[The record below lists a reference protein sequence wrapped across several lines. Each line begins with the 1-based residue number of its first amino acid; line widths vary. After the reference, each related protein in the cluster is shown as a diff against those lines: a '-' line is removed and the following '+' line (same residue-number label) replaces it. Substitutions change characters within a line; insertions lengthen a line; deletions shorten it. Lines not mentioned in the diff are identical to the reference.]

1 MADRKIQ
8 HLKAVNVVQENGFRM
23 DLFRVER
30 YMGEDEDEP
39 DQQDETLRLKRLQRN
54 IEDRKRKRRGPSH
67 VSSVDSKI
75 FTADIQEEEN
85 KKTKKKKRKNSE
97 ESEKKLKKQKRSSK
111 QDTSTK
117 FQRDEDKNIERSF
130 DFESDAL
137 KSDSV
142 EEKVASKPEIK
153 SINRET
159 KQTKKPKKQFS
170 KEGLTEEDSDR
181 GLVDISVDPNSFS
194 SSSNES
200 KLVRTKEKKMK
211 RAEAK
216 PEKKLK
222 KKSTTGA
229 TTTEGGV
236 GENMDISVDLEINKV
251 TEKKKKTRKE
261 KSISKDIE
269 SEQGDISLESQD
281 ITEEIP
287 EVENKETGFTVI
299 GGQKKEKEVKKVQR
313 VLPDWLA
320 KPVIINSDFGSCLL
334 PVGQITFLD
343 SHIINKL
350 QQHDI
355 NQLFPVQRVVIPT
368 ILSQMDTCSYFG
380 RGGFQPS
387 DICVSAPTGS
397 GKTLAYVLPIVQSLL
412 QRVVCHL
419 QALIILPTKDLANQ
433 VKQVFEMFTEGTNL
447 RVGLASGSKSFLKDQ
462 EQLVS
467 HR

>member
-1 MADRKIQ
+1 
-8 HLKAVNVVQENGFRM
+8 
-23 DLFRVER
+23 
-30 YMGEDEDEP
+30 MGEDKDEP

-54 IEDRKRKRRGPSH
+54 IEDRKRKRQEASH
-67 VSSVDSKI
+67 VPSVDSKI
-75 FTADIQEEEN
+75 FTEDIQEEEN
-85 KKTKKKKRKNSE
+85 KKTKKKKTKNSG
-97 ESEKKLKKQKRSSK
+97 ESEKKLKKRKRSSK

-117 FQRDEDKNIERSF
+117 FQDDEDRNIERSF
-130 DFESDAL
+130 DSNAL
-137 KSDSV
+137 MNDSV
-142 EEKVASKPEIK
+142 KEKVASNTEKK
-153 SINRET
+153 LINRET
-159 KQTKKPKKQFS
+159 KQTKKAKKQFS
-170 KEGLTEEDSDR
+170 KEGLTEEDSDH
-181 GLVDISVDPNSFS
+181 GIIDISVDPNSFS

-200 KLVRTKEKKMK
+200 KLVRNEDKKMK
-211 RAEAK
+211 RVEDK

-222 KKSTTGA
+222 KKSSTGA
-229 TTTEGGV
+229 ITAEGGV
-236 GENMDISVDLEINKV
+236 GENMDISVDPEINKV
-251 TEKKKKTRKE
+251 TEKKKKSRKE
-261 KSISKDIE
+261 KNISKDIE
-269 SEQGDISLESQD
+269 SEQGDISLESED

-320 KPVIINSDFGSCLL
+320 KPVIINSDFGSSLL
-334 PVGQITFLD
+334 PVEQITFLD

-412 QRVVCHL
+412 RRVVCHL
-419 QALIILPTKDLANQ
+419 RALIILPTKDLVNQ

>member
-1 MADRKIQ
+1 
-8 HLKAVNVVQENGFRM
+8 M

-54 IEDRKRKRRGPSH
+54 IEDRKRKRQGPSH

-75 FTADIQEEEN
+75 FTADIQEEEK
-85 KKTKKKKRKNSE
+85 KKTKKKKTKNSE
-97 ESEKKLKKQKRSSK
+97 ESEKKVKKQKRFSK

-117 FQRDEDKNIERSF
+117 FQDDEDKNIERSF
-130 DFESDAL
+130 DSDAL
-137 KSDSV
+137 KSD
-142 EEKVASKPEIK
+142 

-159 KQTKKPKKQFS
+159 KQTKKPEKQFS
-170 KEGLTEEDSDR
+170 KEGLTEEDSDH
-181 GLVDISVDPNSFS
+181 GFVDISVDPNSFS
-194 SSSNES
+194 SSSYES
-200 KLVRTKEKKMK
+200 KLVRNKEKKMK

-355 NQLFPVQRVVIPT
+355 NRLFPVQRVVIPT

-419 QALIILPTKDLANQ
+419 RALIILPTKDLANQ
-433 VKQVFEMFTEGTNL
+433 VKQVFELFTEGTNL

>member
-1 MADRKIQ
+1 
-8 HLKAVNVVQENGFRM
+8 M

-39 DQQDETLRLKRLQRN
+39 DEQDETLRLKRLQRN
-54 IEDRKRKRRGPSH
+54 IEDRKRKRQEASH
-67 VSSVDSKI
+67 VSSVNSKI

-85 KKTKKKKRKNSE
+85 KKIKKKKSKNSE
-97 ESEKKLKKQKRSSK
+97 ELEKKLKKQNRSLK

-117 FQRDEDKNIERSF
+117 FQDDEDKNIERSF
-130 DFESDAL
+130 DSDAL
-137 KSDSV
+137 MNDSV
-142 EEKVASKPEIK
+142 KEKVASNAEKK

-159 KQTKKPKKQFS
+159 KQTKKPKKEFS
-170 KEGLTEEDSDR
+170 KEGLTEEHSDH
-181 GLVDISVDPNSFS
+181 GFMDISVDPNSFS

-200 KLVRTKEKKMK
+200 KLVRNKEKKMK
-211 RAEAK
+211 RTEDK

-222 KKSTTGA
+222 KKSSTGA
-229 TTTEGGV
+229 TNTEGGV
-236 GENMDISVDLEINKV
+236 GENMDISVDSEINKV

-281 ITEEIP
+281 IPEEIP

-320 KPVIINSDFGSCLL
+320 KPVIINSDFGSSLL

-412 QRVVCHL
+412 QRIVCHL
-419 QALIILPTKDLANQ
+419 RALIILPTKDLANQ

>member
-1 MADRKIQ
+1 
-8 HLKAVNVVQENGFRM
+8 M

-39 DQQDETLRLKRLQRN
+39 DEQDETSRLKRLQCN
-54 IEDRKRKRRGPSH
+54 IEDRKRKRQEASH
-67 VSSVDSKI
+67 VSSVNSKI

-85 KKTKKKKRKNSE
+85 KKTKKKKLKNSE
-97 ESEKKLKKQKRSSK
+97 ELEKKLKKQNRSLK

-117 FQRDEDKNIERSF
+117 FQDDEGKNIERSF
-130 DFESDAL
+130 DSDQL
-137 KSDSV
+137 RIDSV
-142 EEKVASKPEIK
+142 EEKVASNAEKK
-153 SINRET
+153 SIKKDT
-159 KQTKKPKKQFS
+159 KQMKKPKKQFL
-170 KEGLTEEDSDR
+170 KEGLTEEDSDH
-181 GLVDISVDPNSFS
+181 GIMGISVDPNIFS

-200 KLVRTKEKKMK
+200 KLVRNKEKKMK
-211 RAEAK
+211 RTEDK

-222 KKSTTGA
+222 KKSSTGA
-229 TTTEGGV
+229 ITTKGGV
-236 GENMDISVDLEINKV
+236 GENRDISVDSEINKV

-269 SEQGDISLESQD
+269 SKQDDISLESQD
-281 ITEEIP
+281 ITEEIS
-287 EVENKETGFTVI
+287 EEDNKETGFTVI

-320 KPVIINSDFGSCLL
+320 KPVIINSDFGSSLL
-334 PVGQITFLD
+334 PVEQITFLD
-343 SHIINKL
+343 SYIINKL

-419 QALIILPTKDLANQ
+419 RALIILPTKDLANQ

-447 RVGLASGSKSFLKDQ
+447 RVGLASGSKSFSKDQ

>member
-1 MADRKIQ
+1 
-8 HLKAVNVVQENGFRM
+8 M

-54 IEDRKRKRRGPSH
+54 IEDRKRKRQGPSH

-85 KKTKKKKRKNSE
+85 KKTKKKKTKNSE
-97 ESEKKLKKQKRSSK
+97 ESEKKLKKQKRFSK

-117 FQRDEDKNIERSF
+117 FQDDEDKNIERSF
-130 DFESDAL
+130 DSDAL
-137 KSDSV
+137 KSD
-142 EEKVASKPEIK
+142 

-170 KEGLTEEDSDR
+170 KEGLTEEDSDH
-181 GLVDISVDPNSFS
+181 GFVDISVDPNSFS
-194 SSSNES
+194 SSSYES
-200 KLVRTKEKKMK
+200 KLVRNKEKKMK

-222 KKSTTGA
+222 KKSTTGT

-419 QALIILPTKDLANQ
+419 RALIILPTKDLANQ